1 MASEHCDIK
10 LMLESLLRRS
20 SFTAQTQFLVTV
32 WWFIVRWAAFIS
44 SSWQTLMISQ
54 DQTTLRK
61 KAARQVENEQSFDLQ
76 GLWALLCVSDCCR
89 IRTDIQKRFTQALTG
104 WWFIWSWWAPYEDD
118 DEKRVVHTVR
128 GTLERTHCFWCL
140 WTRISH
146 CFCFQTL
153 AK

>member
-1 MASEHCDIK
+1 
-10 LMLESLLRRS
+10 MLESLLRRS

-54 DQTTLRK
+54 DQTTLRN

-76 GLWALLCVSDCCR
+76 GLWALLCVWECWR
-89 IRTDIQKRFTQALTG
+89 IRTDIHMRFTQALIG
-104 WWFIWSWWAPYEDD
+104 WWFIWSWWASYEDD

-128 GTLERTHCFWCL
+128 GTLERTHCSWCL